1 MKTKSKKF
9 VTLRIYKG
17 SEIVTGED
25 GNVKN
30 ENQEVTVQIDSLE
43 FQNYVKHLPFSQYR
57 RVEILKCVEV
67 KTAYTDAEGKYHAE
81 ETEEMQT
88 PEEVLDVI
96 KNMFVGKKAQLT
108 PEQQRIADLEAKIE
122 SLMKSQPNPENG
134 KAPKIS
140 NDEKA
145 EPSLLDEL
153 RAEYETLSGKKPN
166 HLMKE
171 DKLQEKIN
179 ELKALN
185 VSE

>member
-17 SEIVTGED
+17 SEIVKGEN
-25 GNVKN
+25 GQVKN

-57 RVEILKCVEV
+57 RVDIVRCFEV
-67 KTAYTDAEGKYHAE
+67 TNGFNDEEGKYHAE
-81 ETEEMQT
+81 DVKAIET
-88 PEEVLDVI
+88 PEEVQTAI
-96 KNMFVGKKAQLT
+96 ESMFKSKKVQLT
-108 PEQQRIADLEAKIE
+108 PDQQKIADLEAKLE
-122 SLMKSQPNPENG
+122 MLMKAQPNPEND

-140 NDEKA
+140 VNEPA

-153 RAEYETLSGKKPN
+153 RAEYEALAGKKPN

-185 VSE
+185 VAE